1 MARVEMERALAEK
14 DAQLHAALEDKV
26 AAESQ
31 RASAEARLKI
41 LGRVIEEEN
50 ERAEKAEA
58 AGVSPRGVPA
68 LVFGRLLTVGPAPHG
83 SGVEV
88 RGSAGRAGAHRG
100 AAQVRRGPASRCGGA
115 PAQGGA
121 CSLTGSAVLIS
132 ATRRRTKPH
141 PAV

>member
-1 MARVEMERALAEK
+1 MLRRAAQVRLARVEMERELAEK

-121 CSLTGSAVLIS
+121 CSLTGA
-132 ATRRRTKPH
+132 RR
-141 PAV
+141 ALQALQ